1 MTAELSPDRCLL
13 WTWPHSA
20 PLAGGRLVVKRAY
33 KLRAYPTRP
42 QEGRAVRLLADHCD
56 L

>member
-1 MTAELSPDRCLL
+1 MAVR
-13 WTWPHSA
+13 
-20 PLAGGRLVVKRAY
+20 RAY